1 MSGYS
6 FGLLIILYSNC
17 VVWKIIRILA
27 MERLNLGMIVAVY
40 KDYGESEVSQKVFI
54 VLSEMILEKHVEM
67 LKQII

>member
-1 MSGYS
+1 M
-6 FGLLIILYSNC
+6 LIILYSNC